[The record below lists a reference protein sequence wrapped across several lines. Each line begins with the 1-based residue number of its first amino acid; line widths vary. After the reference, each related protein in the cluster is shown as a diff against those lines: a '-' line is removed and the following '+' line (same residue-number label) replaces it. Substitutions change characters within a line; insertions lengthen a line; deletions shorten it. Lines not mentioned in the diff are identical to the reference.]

1 MTGEEPAMHRR
12 RGAIVATALFVGA
25 LFGAEPVAA
34 ADWRAEFRE
43 LRFGI
48 TSAENESDTLAR
60 WDSFAQHMQRKL
72 GVRVTVHRGSDYA
85 AVVEA
90 LHSRRIEF
98 ARMGPAAYARA
109 IQVMGDGIVPI
120 ARDMDM
126 DGAVGYHSVIVVRAD
141 SPLRTIEDLRGK
153 SLAFADPNSASGF
166 QAPAY
171 FLTQSGKAPASFF
184 GRTGFAG
191 NHETAV
197 LAVTNRQFDAAAT
210 WWNNAQ
216 RSNVSRMEEKKMIEP
231 GAVRVVWTSPMI
243 PNSPWVMRRLPAD
256 LAKAYTD
263 ALLSL
268 PAEAPEV
275 WNRLVDGKMLKTVPA
290 AAADY
295 VDMVRMIEQN
305 QRARRGS

>member
-1 MTGEEPAMHRR
+1 MKRRTVLLAAPAL
-12 RGAIVATALFVGA
+12 AIAWSA
-25 LFGAEPVAA
+25 PAA
-34 ADWRAEFRE
+34 ADWRREFRE

-60 WDSFAQHMQRKL
+60 WDAFAQHIQRKM
-72 GVRVTVHRGSDYA
+72 GVRVSVHRGSDYA

-109 IQVMGDGIVPI
+109 VQVMGDNIIPL
-120 ARDMDM
+120 ARDMDL
-126 DGAVGYHSVIVVRAD
+126 DGSVGYHSVVVVRAD
-141 SPLRTIEDLRGK
+141 APFRTLEDLKGK

-166 QAPAY
+166 QAPSY
-171 FLTQSGKAPASFF
+171 FMTQQGKTPATFF

-197 LAVTNRQFDAAAT
+197 LAVVNRQFDAAAT
-210 WWNNAQ
+210 WLNNPA
-216 RSNVSRMEEKKMIEP
+216 RSNVSRMEEKKMIEA

-263 ALLSL
+263 AILAL
-268 PAEAPEV
+268 PQEAPEV

-290 AAADY
+290 GREDY

-305 QRARRGS
+305 QRQRRGS

>member
-1 MTGEEPAMHRR
+1 MKRR
-12 RGAIVATALFVGA
+12 AFLSTAA
-25 LFGAEPVAA
+25 LLILGGGPAA
-34 ADWRAEFRE
+34 ADWRQEFRE
-43 LRFGI
+43 LRFGV

-60 WDSFAQHMQRKL
+60 WDAFAQHMQRKL
-72 GVRVTVHRGSDYA
+72 GVRVSVHRGSDYA

-109 IQVMGDGIVPI
+109 VQVMGDNIVPL
-120 ARDMDM
+120 ARDMDL
-126 DGAVGYHSVIVVRAD
+126 DGSVGYHSVVVVRAD
-141 SPLRTIEDLRGK
+141 SPFRTLDDLRGR

-166 QAPAY
+166 QAPSY
-171 FLTQSGKAPASFF
+171 FMTQQGKAPASFF

-191 NHETAV
+191 NHETGV
-197 LAVTNRQFDAAAT
+197 LAVINRQFDGAAT
-210 WWNNAQ
+210 WWNNAE
-216 RSNVSRMEEKKMIEP
+216 RSNVTRMEEKKMIET

-256 LAKAYTD
+256 LAKTYTD
-263 ALLSL
+263 AILAL
-268 PAEAPEV
+268 PQEAPEV

-290 AAADY
+290 GREDY

-305 QRARRGS
+305 QRQRRGS

>member
-1 MTGEEPAMHRR
+1 MKGRSIAMKRR
-12 RGAIVATALFVGA
+12 ALLLAA
-25 LFGAEPVAA
+25 LSLAFGATPAA
-34 ADWRAEFRE
+34 ADWRQEFRE

-48 TSAENESDTLAR
+48 TSAENESDTLSR

-98 ARMGPAAYARA
+98 ARTGPAAYARA
-109 IQVMGDGIVPI
+109 VQVMGDGIVPI

-126 DGAVGYHSVIVVRAD
+126 DGSVGYHSVVVVRAD
-141 SPLRTIEDLRGK
+141 SPYRSLDDLKGR

-166 QAPAY
+166 QAPSY
-171 FLTQSGKAPASFF
+171 FMVQQGKQPATFF

-191 NHETAV
+191 NHETGV
-197 LAVTNRQFDAAAT
+197 LAVVNRQFDAAAT
-210 WWNNAQ
+210 WWNNAA
-216 RSNVSRMEEKKMIEP
+216 RSNVTRMEEKKMIET

-263 ALLSL
+263 ALLAL
-268 PAEAPEV
+268 PQEAPEV

-290 AAADY
+290 GRDDY

-305 QRARRGS
+305 QRQRRGS

>member
-1 MTGEEPAMHRR
+1 MKRRTVLLAAPAL
-12 RGAIVATALFVGA
+12 AIAWSV
-25 LFGAEPVAA
+25 PAA
-34 ADWRAEFRE
+34 ADWRREFRE

-60 WDSFAQHMQRKL
+60 WDAFSQHMQRKM
-72 GVRVTVHRGSDYA
+72 GVRVSVHRGSDYA

-109 IQVMGDGIVPI
+109 VQVMGDNIVPL
-120 ARDMDM
+120 ARDMDL
-126 DGAVGYHSVIVVRAD
+126 DGSVGYHSVVVVRAD
-141 SPLRTIEDLRGK
+141 APFRTLEDLKGK

-166 QAPAY
+166 QAPSY
-171 FLTQSGKAPASFF
+171 FMTQEGKAPATFF

-191 NHETAV
+191 NHETGV
-197 LAVTNRQFDAAAT
+197 LAVVNRQFDAAAT
-210 WWNNAQ
+210 WLNNPA
-216 RSNVSRMEEKKMIEP
+216 RSNVSRMEEKRMIEA

-263 ALLSL
+263 AILAM
-268 PAEAPEV
+268 PQEAPEV

-290 AAADY
+290 GREDY

-305 QRARRGS
+305 QRQRRGS